1 MADTV
6 LEVAD
11 REFPE
16 REKLER
22 YVLSSL
28 LSSPVEAFEKAICL
42 AVSEEI
48 LRKVY
53 SDDGIGGDEFIK
65 FHAMTTM
72 KKLNNLIDELKEV
85 ADTKE
90 D

>member
-1 MADTV
+1 MNEITIDLNKIAKNITDALADAV

-28 LSSPVEAFEKAICL
+28 LNSPVEAFEKAICL

-53 SDDGIGGDEFIK
+53 SD
-65 FHAMTTM
+65 
-72 KKLNNLIDELKEV
+72 EV
-85 ADTKE
+85 AE
-90 D
+90 